1 MQPTNKDNNI
11 NALSIMHDW
20 IQSIANDLALNLDS
34 TLEIQPLMGD
44 ASIRKY
50 YLLTNNHN
58 AHNNYLNNTASNM
71 QLISHKFIIMQTPNN
86 KSLYNFI
93 KIADFLT
100 KLNLPI
106 NIPKILAIKKYNSL
120 RFLLLSH
127 LGDQLIF
134 NHLDI
139 NNVELIYSLALK
151 KLTDLQLNSINIDLA
166 SMDRKYIK
174 KNLNLFKNWYL
185 KIHLKSSKVN
195 NLNKLLTNLEN
206 YFVKVFTSQPQVFTH
221 VDYHSKN
228 LMLEPNKQLTMEQN
242 LGILDFQDAMFGPI
256 TYDIASLLQDAY
268 IIWPEK
274 LIEAIV
280 FKHYDYLI
288 NQNNKFN
295 LSNTLS
301 NNLSKNLSKD
311 QFLKYFY
318 LTGLQRHIKNLGI
331 FARLK
336 YFYNKPNYIQ
346 YIQNLLHYINQTCNK
361 YNDPELISLK
371 NLLQNIDCSNYSN
384 SIKEYQS

>member
-1 MQPTNKDNNI
+1 MQPTNKNKNI

-20 IQSIANDLALNLDS
+20 IQSISNDLALNLDS
-34 TLEIQPLMGD
+34 KLAITPLMGD

-50 YLLTNNHN
+50 YLLTNAHS
-58 AHNNYLNNTASNM
+58 AHNNCSNNITSNI
-71 QLISHKFIIMQTPNN
+71 QPISPKFIIMQTQNN

-93 KIADFLT
+93 KLADFLT
-100 KLNLPI
+100 KLNLTI
-106 NIPKILAIKKYNSL
+106 NIPKILAIKKFGSL

-134 NHLDI
+134 NHLDS

-195 NLNKLLTNLEN
+195 NLNKLLINLEN
-206 YFVKVFTSQPQVFTH
+206 YFVKVFISEPQVFTH

-256 TYDIASLLQDAY
+256 TYDISSLLQDAY

-288 NQNNKFN
+288 AHNNKFN
-295 LSNTLS
+295 LSN
-301 NNLSKNLSKD
+301 NLSKD

-346 YIQNLLHYINQTCNK
+346 YIPNLLHYINQTCNK

-371 NLLQNIDCSNYSN
+371 ILLKNIDCSNYSN